1 MAASPL
7 AEDVERI
14 LAEAGPLP
22 RGRRRPALV
31 MAAGLPGSGKS
42 RFCRELRRRTGAVIL
57 ESDALRQLLF
67 PQPNHSQAESR
78 RLFTA
83 IHAAIERL
91 LRDGVHA
98 ILDAT
103 NLAEWQREP
112 VYAIAERTGARLL
125 LVWLEAPRQI
135 VQARLADRCR
145 GADTKDRSRAGLAVY
160 ERMRAQVE
168 PIRRPHRVVNT
179 LRGTRAALNAIAE
192 EMELP

>member
-1 MAASPL
+1 MSDSPL

-14 LAEAGPLP
+14 LAEVGSLP
-22 RGRRRPALV
+22 QGWQRPALV

-57 ESDALRQLLF
+57 ESDALRQVLF
-67 PQPNHSQAESR
+67 PQPDHSHAESR

-83 IHAAIERL
+83 IHTAIERL
-91 LRDGVHA
+91 LRAGVHT

-125 LVWLEAPRQI
+125 LVWLKAPPQI
-135 VQARLADRCR
+135 VQARLANRCR
-145 GADTKDRSRAGLAVY
+145 GADTKDRSAAGIAVY

-168 PIRRPHRVVNT
+168 EIRRPHRVVDT
-179 LRGTRAALNAIAE
+179 SRGTREALDAIAE
-192 EMELP
+192 EMESP